1 MKDQQGHNY
10 FFAVPKTWKENKM
23 AIRDQETDDLIK
35 IVVPDILERL
45 AKLESALSAL
55 LEEQEEAE
63 DAIHDEA
70 A

>member
-45 AKLESALSAL
+45 AKIESALSAL
-55 LEEQEEAE
+55 QKQEEDE
-63 DAIHDEA
+63 DAVHDETA
-70 A
+70 